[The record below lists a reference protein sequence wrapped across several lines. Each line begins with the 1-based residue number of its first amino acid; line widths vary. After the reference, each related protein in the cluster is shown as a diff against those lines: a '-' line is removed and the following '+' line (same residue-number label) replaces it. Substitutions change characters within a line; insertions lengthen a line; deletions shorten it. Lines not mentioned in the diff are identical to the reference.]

1 MTTENPIVIEDRE
14 ELIFM
19 LSEASQLEHMIMLQY
34 LFAAFSLKRDQSEG
48 LTPEQFKSVTR
59 WERTVMK
66 VGTQEMMHLATAS
79 NLLSA
84 VGALPYFQR
93 PNFPQLA
100 RYYPRGINMVLAP
113 FGESAL
119 RHFLFLERPEGMDL
133 SDSPEFAPVGDVNAP
148 ADEEEIVP
156 EMQDFATVG
165 HLYRGIEQGFRHL
178 VDKLGEARVFVG
190 PHRAQATRKQFGWH
204 ELNPVV
210 DLASAV
216 AGIETIVEQGEGAR
230 GDWKNAHYGRFL
242 AILDEYRNLKSQDQG
257 FEPARP
263 VIPAFVRAPADS
275 PAVTLIED
283 PHTARVSSLFNGCYE
298 VMLQVLLRYF
308 AHHGET
314 DEQLKGLADVGVD
327 LMFDALEPLGRLLTS
342 LPVGGCAPGMT
353 AGPSFEMFR
362 RSYYLPHQYA
372 AWSILRDR
380 LQELSAYSLRT
391 AGAETGGVLAEVSS
405 GLSRLAGK
413 LEGSIEPMQRPAAGS
428 A

>member
-1 MTTENPIVIEDRE
+1 MTTENSIVIEDRE

-34 LFAAFSLKRDQSEG
+34 LFAAFSLKRDVSEG
-48 LTPEQFKSVTR
+48 LTAEQFEAVSR

-66 VGTQEMMHLATAS
+66 VATQEMLHLATAS

-84 VGALPYFQR
+84 VGASPYFQR
-93 PNFPQLA
+93 PNFPQMA
-100 RYYPRGINMVLAP
+100 RYYPRGINLVLAP
-113 FGESAL
+113 FGETAL

-133 SDSPEFAPVGDVNAP
+133 SDSPEFAPVGDTAAP
-148 ADEEEIVP
+148 ADDEEIVA

-178 VDKLGEARVFVG
+178 VDKFGEARMFVG
-190 PHRAQATRKQFGWH
+190 PPRAQATRKEFGWR

-210 DLASAV
+210 DLASAI

-242 AILDEYRNLKSQDQG
+242 TILDEYCTLKAHDPA

-275 PAVTLIED
+275 PAVTLIQD
-283 PHTARVSSLFNGCYE
+283 AHTARVSNLFNGCYE
-298 VMLQVLLRYF
+298 VMLQMLLRYF
-308 AHHGET
+308 IHDSET
-314 DEQLKGLADVGVD
+314 DEQLKLLAAEGVD

-342 LPVGGCAPGMT
+342 LPVGASAPGKT

-362 RSYYLPHQYA
+362 RAYYLPHQYA

-380 LQELSAYSLRT
+380 LQELSAYSMRT
-391 AGAETGGVLAEVSS
+391 TGAETGGVLAEVSS
-405 GLSRLAGK
+405 RLLRLAGR
-413 LEGSIEPMQRPAAGS
+413 LEGFIDPTQNPAAGP

>member
-34 LFAAFSLKRDQSEG
+34 LFAAFSLKSDMSEG
-48 LTPEQFKSVTR
+48 LTPEQFDAVSR
-59 WERTVMK
+59 WERAVMK
-66 VGTQEMMHLATAS
+66 VGTQEMLHLATAS

-84 VGALPYFQR
+84 IGALPYFQR
-93 PNFPQLA
+93 PNFPQMA

-113 FGESAL
+113 FGETAL

-133 SDSPEFAPVGDVNAP
+133 SDSPEFAPVGEASAP
-148 ADEEEIVP
+148 ADDEEIVP

-190 PHRAQATRKQFGWH
+190 PHRAQATHRQFGWR
-204 ELNPVV
+204 ELNSVV
-210 DLASAV
+210 DLASAI

-230 GDWKNAHYGRFL
+230 GDWKDAHYGRFL
-242 AILDEYRNLKSQDQG
+242 SILDEYRTLKAQDPA

-263 VIPAFVRAPADS
+263 VIPAFVRTPADS
-275 PAVTLIED
+275 PGVTLIQD
-283 PHTARVSSLFNGCYE
+283 AHTARVSSLFNGCYE

-314 DEQLKGLADVGVD
+314 DEQLKMLTNVGVD
-327 LMFDALEPLGRLLTS
+327 LMFQALEPLGRLLTS
-342 LPVGGCAPGMT
+342 LPVGDSAPNNT

-380 LQELSAYSLRT
+380 LQELSAYSMRT
-391 AGAETGGVLAEVSS
+391 AGSDAGGVLAEVSS
-405 GLSRLAGK
+405 ALLGLAGK
-413 LEGSIEPMQRPAAGS
+413 LEGFIAPAQNVAGGP